1 MPDPIIR
8 HESAY
13 GGDYVLLPRAAT
25 TTVLK
30 KGWLLSLESNA
41 ITNFGSAT
49 DDATFAGVAYTNH
62 ATGDPHDVTAL
73 LKCTLSIDNTSATF
87 DLGAGM
93 KYTSGSASA
102 IYTLVADSSANTIA
116 NAAKIYTSAVT
127 RMDVFIN
134 VPALV
139 SLATSKL
146 WKHSA

>member
-8 HESAY
+8 HESPY

-41 ITNFGSAT
+41 ITNMNLVGEHS
-49 DDATFAGVAYTNH
+49 TFAGVAYTNH

-73 LKCTLSIDNTSATF
+73 LKCMLSIDNTSATF
-87 DLGAGM
+87 DLGAGL
-93 KYTSGSASA
+93 KYSAGSAST
-102 IYTLVADSSANTIA
+102 IYKLVADGSADTMA
-116 NAAKIYTSAVT
+116 NAARIYTSAVT
-127 RMDVFIN
+127 RMDVFID

-139 SLATSKL
+139 GLATSKL
-146 WKHSA
+146 FKHSA